1 LKHTNSLDYLLVWT
15 RLINGWHHKNSA
27 SKLVWSRLITVL
39 GVMNT
44 LSPRTI
50 ADISYHFQH
59 FMHLADDFP
68 KVHMLFVVLASI
80 RLRQFY
86 NESMVIIFVLCT
98 VQAFTEILQVCT

>member
-1 LKHTNSLDYLLVWT
+1 
-15 RLINGWHHKNSA
+15 
-27 SKLVWSRLITVL
+27 
-39 GVMNT
+39 MNT

-86 NESMVIIFVLCT
+86 NESMVIIFVLLFGLLAT
-98 VQAFTEILQVCT
+98 VDSCSLSLCSVWFLIGFGLSSASIGSGHAS